1 MDFNGMVYAR
11 KKHGG
16 ASCYLI
22 APDNV
27 AAFIRYISWTQSVT
41 GYFYNVTVKPY
52 KGHKYNPAFM
62 WVCEG

>member
-1 MDFNGMVYAR
+1 M

-27 AAFIRYISWTQSVT
+27 AAFIRYVT
-41 GYFYNVTVKPY
+41 WAQGVANRFCNIAVKPY
-52 KGHKYNPAFM
+52 KGRKYNPTFI
-62 WVCEG
+62 WVCVG

>member
-1 MDFNGMVYAR
+1 MVYAR

-27 AAFIRYISWTQSVT
+27 AAFIRYET
-41 GYFYNVTVKPY
+41 
-52 KGHKYNPAFM
+52 
-62 WVCEG
+62 